1 MEVAGF
7 IITFND
13 VFITVTLSY
22 QSVLIA
28 RLALKKL
35 KKKEAKDVVRKS

>member
-1 MEVAGF
+1 MEVAGL

-13 VFITVTLSY
+13 VFIIVALSY